1 MGAPFLF
8 DLGYTGLEN
17 GEEIRVRRLIE
28 MVFRERNG
36 LFPFKIIFLS
46 LQPLDYLLEPLL
58 SFFYVA
64 SYFINKALIS
74 LNVLM

>member
-36 LFPFKIIFLS
+36 
-46 LQPLDYLLEPLL
+46 
-58 SFFYVA
+58 
-64 SYFINKALIS
+64 
-74 LNVLM
+74 